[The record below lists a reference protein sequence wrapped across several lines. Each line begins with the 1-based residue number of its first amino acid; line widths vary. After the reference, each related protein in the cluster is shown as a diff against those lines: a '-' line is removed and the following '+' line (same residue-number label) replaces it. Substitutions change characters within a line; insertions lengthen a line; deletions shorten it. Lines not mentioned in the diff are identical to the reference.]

1 MALIDIM
8 TPRVNANEDEVLVAE
23 LHVAAGDQV
32 AVGDLL
38 ISAETTKA
46 SVDIEATHAGLVSKI
61 NGKKG
66 RMIASGSVIVVIDT
80 GGDSAAAGD
89 DVGTADGGGVETK
102 VTTKAR
108 LRAEE
113 LGVDLDAV
121 QPKAGRIG
129 VAEVEAAARK
139 GTGDGPEVTAMQ
151 AVLVGGGGH
160 GATIGEIAVACGW
173 DLIGAVDAKLPKG
186 VQVISGVE
194 VIDADDALQ
203 SLYDSGIR
211 VAFLGIGG
219 ATSSDTRRAVY
230 EKLKA
235 IGFILPPLV
244 HPTAHFGADVK
255 LGPASYV
262 LPHAMVGPRC
272 RIGAN
277 VIVNSSSTVA
287 HDCVVGDHAHLTP
300 AAILAGNVQIGAGSV
315 IGMGASVLFG
325 VSVGQGCLVH
335 NNVSVLMDVPDFT
348 ELSLEHAP
356 RRRDLDA

>member
-23 LHVAAGDQV
+23 LNVAVGDQV
-32 AVGDLL
+32 EEGDLL

-46 SVDIEATHAGLVSKI
+46 SVDIEATHAGTVAKI
-61 NGKKG
+61 NAKKG

-80 GGDSAAAGD
+80 GGSGAAAGETGD
-89 DVGTADGGGVETK
+89 ASDGASAEIK

-108 LRAEE
+108 MRADE

-139 GTGDGPEVTAMQ
+139 GSGEGPEVTAMQ
-151 AVLVGGGGH
+151 AILVGGGGH

-173 DLIGAVDAKLPKG
+173 DLVGAVDGKLPKG
-186 VQVISGVE
+186 TQVISGVD
-194 VIDADDALQ
+194 VIDTDDALQ
-203 SLYDSGIR
+203 SLYDSGVR
-211 VAFLGIGG
+211 VAFVGIGG
-219 ATSSDTRRAVY
+219 ATSSETRKAVY
-230 EKLKA
+230 EKLHA
-235 IGFILPPLV
+235 IGFVMPPLV

-262 LPHAMVGPRC
+262 LPNAMVGPRC

-300 AAILAGNVQIGAGSV
+300 AAILAGNVSIGAGSV
-315 IGMGASVLFG
+315 VGMGASVLFG
-325 VSVGQGCLVH
+325 VSVGQGCLIH

-356 RRRDLDA
+356 KRRDLET